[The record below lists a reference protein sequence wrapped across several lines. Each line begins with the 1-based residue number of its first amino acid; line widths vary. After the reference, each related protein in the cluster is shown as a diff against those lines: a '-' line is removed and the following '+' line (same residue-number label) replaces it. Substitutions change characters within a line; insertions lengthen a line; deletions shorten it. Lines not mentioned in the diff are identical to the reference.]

1 MDKQEAFK
9 IVFEELKKC
18 PLFTG
23 KYDTK
28 NGNPIFMH
36 GIAAVM
42 ESIAYQ
48 IDEETGDIFSDMFI
62 KNMIE
67 EED

>member
-1 MDKQEAFK
+1 MNKQEAFK

-18 PLFTG
+18 SLFTG

-28 NGNPIFMH
+28 NGNEHFMY
-36 GIAAVM
+36 GIATVM

-48 IDEETGDIFSDMFI
+48 INEETGDTFSDTFI
-62 KNMIE
+62 KNMGE
-67 EED
+67 EN

>member
-1 MDKQEAFK
+1 MDKQKAFK

-28 NGNPIFMH
+28 NGNPIFMY
-36 GIAAVM
+36 GVATVM
-42 ESIAYQ
+42 EFIAYQ
-48 IDEETGDIFSDMFI
+48 INEETGDTFSDLFI
-62 KNMIE
+62 KNMG